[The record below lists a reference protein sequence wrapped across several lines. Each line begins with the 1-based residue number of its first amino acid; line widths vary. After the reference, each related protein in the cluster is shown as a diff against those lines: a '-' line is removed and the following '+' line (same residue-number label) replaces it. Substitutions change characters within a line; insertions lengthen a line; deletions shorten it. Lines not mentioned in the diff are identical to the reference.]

1 MSNFYFE
8 KCPTIF
14 AVECTSR
21 EVISKIR
28 GQEDV
33 VKIDKSI
40 MIWYQTKKLLKG
52 MLNPDPSKRITIKEI
67 LEELNSEYTEIV
79 K

>member
-1 MSNFYFE
+1 M
-8 KCPTIF
+8 IF
-14 AVECTSR
+14 GKYPIDADTSR
-21 EVISKIR
+21 EVIRKIR
-28 GQEDV
+28 EQEGV

-40 MIWYQTKKLLKG
+40 MISDQTKKLLKG
-52 MLNPDPSKRITIKEI
+52 MLNPDPRKRITIKEI

>member
-1 MSNFYFE
+1 MSNFYLE

-14 AVECTSR
+14 AVEYTSR

-28 GQEDV
+28 RQEGV

-40 MIWYQTKKLLKG
+40 MILYQTKK
-52 MLNPDPSKRITIKEI
+52 T
-67 LEELNSEYTEIV
+67 T
-79 K
+79 